1 MYTSGL
7 IILLTVVALLL
18 IAMDF
23 YLPGFVLG
31 SIGIL
36 LMLTAVGIEFSHGGL
51 SRAAGLFILETVL
64 GLGTVYVT
72 IRYSSQTAAGKMMIL
87 SHDQT
92 NQSAVANPP
101 TELVGATG
109 IAQTLLRPAGT
120 AELNGKRLDV
130 VAESGMIEP
139 GSTIK
144 VVAVEGA
151 RIVVRRV

>member
-1 MYTSGL
+1 MDTIGL
-7 IILLTVVALLL
+7 ITLLTVVGVVL
-18 IAMDF
+18 IGVDF
-23 YLPGFVLG
+23 FLPGFVLG

-36 LMLTAVGIEFSHGGL
+36 LMLTAVGIGYSHGGL
-51 SRAAGLFILETVL
+51 NWGAALFVLETAL
-64 GLGTVYVT
+64 ALGTVYVA
-72 IRYSSQTAAGKMMIL
+72 IRYGSQSAAGKLMIL

-92 NQSAVANPP
+92 NQSAVANSP

-139 GSTIK
+139 GSNLK

-151 RIVVRRV
+151 RIVVRKV